1 MKLNTNRN
9 STAALRLPD
18 FLPYRLSVLANT
30 ISNTLARSYA
40 DRFGVSIPQWRVMA
54 VLGDDPGRSANELV
68 ERTRMD
74 KVSVS
79 RAVSGLAADGRVLR
93 RSDPTDRR
101 RSLLR
106 LSASGR
112 SIYEKIVPLART
124 LHGAGW
130 RPVTQVKATAA
141 VRVER
146 YGVEPMY
153 LTLRNPSKRAV
164 AYQLEIA
171 GRASG
176 KATELLD
183 GAKLTWRGGRLR
195 GRLGPGQ
202 VQLVRLARPE

>member
-1 MKLNTNRN
+1 MKLNANGN
-9 STAALRLPD
+9 STAALRLAD

-79 RAVSGLAADGRVLR
+79 RAVSALAADGRVLR

-112 SIYEKIVPLART
+112 SIYEKIVPLAR
-124 LHGAGW
+124 
-130 RPVTQVKATAA
+130 
-141 VRVER
+141 R
-146 YGVEPMY
+146 YE
-153 LTLRNPSKRAV
+153 K
-164 AYQLEIA
+164 
-171 GRASG
+171 
-176 KATELLD
+176 ELL
-183 GAKLTWRGGRLR
+183 GRLEPAER
-195 GRLGPGQ
+195 RALNALIEHLDEAALG
-202 VQLVRLARPE
+202 LAEREPTT